1 MSAYTPGPWAIYE
14 DVPDRLI
21 GMRAII
27 AVNSSGDYGITICNP
42 SPMGEANAR
51 LIASAPALVD
61 VLRCALAD
69 LEGLAGDYEL
79 DDEHPARES
88 IAEAQAL
95 LARIEGAP

>member
-27 AVNSSGDYGITICNP
+27 AVNLSGDYGITICNP

-51 LIASAPALVD
+51 LIAAAPELADALRAT
-61 VLRCALAD
+61 LRCLEWHAERHGAGMDAKVAAD
-69 LEGLAGDYEL
+69 
-79 DDEHPARES
+79 AR
-88 IAEAQAL
+88 AL
-95 LARIEGAP
+95 LARIEGTP

>member
-51 LIASAPALVD
+51 LIAAAPELADALRAT
-61 VLRCALAD
+61 LRCLQWHAERHGVGMDAKAVAD
-69 LEGLAGDYEL
+69 A
-79 DDEHPARES
+79 H
-88 IAEAQAL
+88 AL
-95 LARIEGAP
+95 LDRIEGAR

>member
-1 MSAYTPGPWAIYE
+1 MSAYTPSPWTIDNGAIYGTRGLIRPFVASVE
-14 DVPDRLI
+14 DDH
-21 GMRAII
+21 
-27 AVNSSGDYGITICNP
+27 ND
-42 SPMGEANAR
+42 GETAANAR

-69 LEGLAGDYEL
+69 LEGLADEYEL

-88 IAEAQAL
+88 IAEARAL

>member
-1 MSAYTPGPWAIYE
+1 MSAYTPGPWFTA
-14 DVPDRLI
+14 VTSTI
-21 GMRAII
+21 GHHYVID
-27 AVNSSGDYGITICNP
+27 GDGFTICDP
-42 SPMGEANAR
+42 SPMGAANAR

-69 LEGLAGDYEL
+69 LEGLADEYEL

-95 LARIEGAP
+95 LARIEVTP

>member
-1 MSAYTPGPWAIYE
+1 MSAYTPGPWFTAATST
-14 DVPDRLI
+14 I
-21 GMRAII
+21 GHHY
-27 AVNSSGDYGITICNP
+27 VTDGDGFTICDP
-42 SPMGEANAR
+42 SPMGAANAR

-69 LEGLAGDYEL
+69 LEGLADEYEL

-88 IAEAQAL
+88 IAEARAL

>member
-1 MSAYTPGPWAIYE
+1 MSAYTPGPWFTAATST
-14 DVPDRLI
+14 I
-21 GMRAII
+21 GHH
-27 AVNSSGDYGITICNP
+27 AVIDGDGFTICDP
-42 SPMGEANAR
+42 SPMGAANAR

-95 LARIEGAP
+95 LARIEGTP